1 MINIRD
7 RFPIFQ
13 NNPDLVYL
21 DNGATT
27 QRVDLALQAV
37 DKYYREMN
45 ANVHRSLFPMAEQA
59 TKAYEGAREKARAFI
74 NARETAEVIF
84 TRGATESLNIV
95 AQGWGRQF
103 LKAGDEVV
111 LTILEHHS
119 NLVPWQMVAKETG
132 AKLKFVPIKDGALD
146 MEELKNLI
154 TKQTK
159 MVSVTGLSNS
169 LGTMVDISRVAKM
182 ARKVGAKVCVDAAQ
196 VAAHL
201 PINVQEWDVDFL
213 AISSHKMY
221 GPTGAGVLY
230 GKREILEEMNP
241 WLGGGD
247 MIREVHL
254 EQSTWNDLPWKF
266 EAGTPNIA
274 QIIGMG
280 GAIDFLNEVGFD
292 FIQQHDRELLEYA
305 LDKLEKLNYVTLLGP
320 GNKLNQ
326 VGIISFL
333 IKDVHPHDVA
343 AILGEKQVCIRA
355 GHHCTMPLMKVLK
368 VAGTNRLSFGIYN
381 TKKDVDQLI
390 EGLEDV
396 VKMFEI

>member
-159 MVSVTGLSNS
+159 MV
-169 LGTMVDISRVAKM
+169 
-182 ARKVGAKVCVDAAQ
+182 
-196 VAAHL
+196 
-201 PINVQEWDVDFL
+201 F
-213 AISSHKMY
+213 
-221 GPTGAGVLY
+221 
-230 GKREILEEMNP
+230 
-241 WLGGGD
+241 
-247 MIREVHL
+247 
-254 EQSTWNDLPWKF
+254 
-266 EAGTPNIA
+266 
-274 QIIGMG
+274 
-280 GAIDFLNEVGFD
+280 
-292 FIQQHDRELLEYA
+292 
-305 LDKLEKLNYVTLLGP
+305 
-320 GNKLNQ
+320 
-326 VGIISFL
+326 
-333 IKDVHPHDVA
+333 
-343 AILGEKQVCIRA
+343 
-355 GHHCTMPLMKVLK
+355 
-368 VAGTNRLSFGIYN
+368 
-381 TKKDVDQLI
+381 
-390 EGLEDV
+390 
-396 VKMFEI
+396 